1 MRSRTPTTD
10 GVRRHPRQ
18 AGTAERRQGYQAFV
32 VERFTGGLPIVNIL
46 IVLKTRFEDKVKQ
59 LMTARN
65 TSLQD
70 VVNEQWEAYSTGN
83 LTEETV
89 SDGILDTL
97 DEFLAVLEAGD
108 IRAAEKRNGEWT
120 ANTWVKR
127 GVLLNFSL
135 RSTQPYEYG
144 DVTYHDVLPLRD
156 TDDIAERGTRNTPDG
171 TVIRR
176 GAYIGGDAILM
187 SPAFVNIGA
196 HIGDGTLVDSCDTV
210 GSCAQIGENVKL
222 GANTLIGG
230 VLEPVEEAPVI
241 IEDGVSL
248 GAGCRVTSGF
258 IVGENSVVGENT
270 LLTPRIPVYDLVED
284 EIIYGHLPPERRVFT
299 RFVESSVSD
308 HDLIDGGAYKPA
320 VVATDIEEETLEAT
334 EQEDALRE

>member
-1 MRSRTPTTD
+1 
-10 GVRRHPRQ
+10 
-18 AGTAERRQGYQAFV
+18 
-32 VERFTGGLPIVNIL
+32 VNIL

-135 RSTQPYEYG
+135 RSTQP
-144 DVTYHDVLPLRD
+144 
-156 TDDIAERGTRNTPDG
+156 
-171 TVIRR
+171 
-176 GAYIGGDAILM
+176 
-187 SPAFVNIGA
+187 
-196 HIGDGTLVDSCDTV
+196 
-210 GSCAQIGENVKL
+210 
-222 GANTLIGG
+222 
-230 VLEPVEEAPVI
+230 
-241 IEDGVSL
+241 
-248 GAGCRVTSGF
+248 
-258 IVGENSVVGENT
+258 
-270 LLTPRIPVYDLVED
+270 
-284 EIIYGHLPPERRVFT
+284 
-299 RFVESSVSD
+299 
-308 HDLIDGGAYKPA
+308 
-320 VVATDIEEETLEAT
+320 
-334 EQEDALRE
+334 